1 MAANVGNEATEHDI
15 ARLARRDRN
24 KLLTGGK
31 VVSLRTGRRVRNL
44 AIDLEPE
51 RIVLRGQAATY
62 HVKQLA
68 QHGILERLPH
78 LRLENIIVV
87 TSAE

>member
-1 MAANVGNEATEHDI
+1 MVISSMPHLQQELEEH
-15 ARLARRDRN
+15 
-24 KLLTGGK
+24 
-31 VVSLRTGRRVRNL
+31 VSLRTGRRVRNL